1 MAKRYGF
8 VIITSRCID
17 CKACQVACKAE
28 NGVPLGQSRNWIKDS
43 GIKGQFPDLHQTFAP
58 GNCMHCSNAPCVRV
72 CPTHASYKRDDGIV
86 SVDERKC
93 IGCKYCLQACP
104 YNARFLNKETGAAD
118 KCSFCLHRLE
128 QGKIPACVN
137 TCLGKA
143 RVAGDLNDP
152 DSEVSRLLAT
162 YPSRQVLVEA
172 GTGPAIFYIDARVP
186 DVNPER
192 GVDNA

>member
-1 MAKRYGF
+1 M
-8 VIITSRCID
+8 ITSRCID

-28 NGVPLGQSRNWIKDS
+28 NGTPLGQSRNWIKDS

-58 GNCMHCSNAPCVRV
+58 GNCMHCSQAPCVRV
-72 CPTHASYKRDDGIV
+72 CPTYASYQRGDGIV

-128 QGKIPACVN
+128 QGKIPSCVN

-143 RVAGDLNDP
+143 RVAGDLNDSG
-152 DSEVSRLLAT
+152 SEVSRLLAT
-162 YPSRQVLVEA
+162 YPSRQILVEA
-172 GTGPAIFYIDARVP
+172 GTGPAIFFIDARVP

-192 GVDNA
+192 GVGNA